1 MRIINI
7 SLLFVIINFATLAI
21 GSFLMDDGASS
32 LWYKNLNRAYWEP
45 QGWVFGLAWT
55 TIMICFSIYLAL
67 IVKELKIN
75 FSVSSFKNEFFKLY
89 LFQLLLNISWNYLF
103 FNKHLI
109 GIALLD
115 ITLLTILMFYFLYK
129 YFSIIKFKSALLLP
143 YCIWLIIASSLNF
156 YIVIYN

>member
-45 QGWVFGLAWT
+45 HGWVFGVAWT

-67 IVKELKIN
+67 ILKELKIN
-75 FSVSSFKNEFFKLY
+75 FSVSSFKNEFF
-89 LFQLLLNISWNYLF
+89 
-103 FNKHLI
+103 
-109 GIALLD
+109 
-115 ITLLTILMFYFLYK
+115 
-129 YFSIIKFKSALLLP
+129 
-143 YCIWLIIASSLNF
+143 
-156 YIVIYN
+156 